1 MARTNKQNGTGTE
14 LSTEQAREIV
24 KKRNRP
30 DLANFGEEHTEPG
43 DNARFVREA
52 RIAFDGGVDRQ
63 PLQPID
69 ISDPEQ
75 VRQRISEYLDFCE
88 FNDKKPSPIALA
100 SWLGVSRETLNTW
113 KRGEF
118 RSDTHS
124 DMIKKAYM
132 LMEEVWYDLM
142 QNGKVNPGSGIF
154 LGKNMFGYKDVAD
167 VVVTPNNPYQAT
179 SDEELK
185 GKYLTDIPDE
195 DE

>member
-1 MARTNKQNGTGTE
+1 MDKETENKVVD
-14 LSTEQAREIV
+14 IV
-24 KKRNRP
+24 QKKKRNRP

-43 DNARFVREA
+43 DNARFIREA
-52 RIAFDGGVDRQ
+52 RIAFDGGLDRK
-63 PLQPID
+63 PLPPID

-75 VRQRISEYLDFCE
+75 VKQRISDYFDFCE
-88 FNDKKPSPIALA
+88 LHDKKPSPVALA

-118 RSDTHS
+118 RNDTHS
-124 DMIKKAYM
+124 DMIKKAY
-132 LMEEVWYDLM
+132 LIMEEIWYDLM

-167 VVVTPNNPYQAT
+167 VVVTPNNPMQGLDADT
-179 SDEELK
+179 ARKRLIESV
-185 GKYLTDIPDE
+185 PDE